1 MRDIIKHAAR
11 PAYRIFSGSVNTAV
25 SEFLIIALLGM
36 IVMVL
41 AAR

>member
-1 MRDIIKHAAR
+1 MRDIIRNIAW

-25 SEFLIIALLGM
+25 SEFLIIALLGV
-36 IVMVL
+36 IVMVV